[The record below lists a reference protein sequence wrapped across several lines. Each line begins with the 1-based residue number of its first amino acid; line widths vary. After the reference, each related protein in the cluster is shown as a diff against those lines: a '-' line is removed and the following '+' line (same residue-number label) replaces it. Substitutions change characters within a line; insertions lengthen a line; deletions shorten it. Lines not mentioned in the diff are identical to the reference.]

1 MPFEDTTRLCLHTI
15 TTRPL
20 PIDQAITAYAAAG
33 VSGITLW
40 RESVDG
46 RSLPSLREQI
56 RSSGLEV
63 VSLCRGGFFTGSTPS
78 QRLAAIDE
86 NKRAVDAAAE
96 LGAPMLV
103 LVPGALP
110 TQSLA
115 ASRQQIREGIHALL
129 PHASASGVK
138 LGIEPLHPMYAYD
151 RSAINT
157 LQDANDLCDSI
168 DSPDVGL
175 VLDVYHLWWDP
186 HLPVEIAR
194 AGKSRRIFA
203 FHVSDWLKP
212 SGDILLDRG
221 LMGEGC
227 IPLVELRQCVDA
239 AGYSGYIEV
248 EIFSKRYWQLD
259 QDEFLSKIVAAYLE
273 HC

>member
-1 MPFEDTTRLCLHTI
+1 MNRWKGDRFPVC
-15 TTRPL
+15 
-20 PIDQAITAYAAAG
+20 AK
-33 VSGITLW
+33 
-40 RESVDG
+40 
-46 RSLPSLREQI
+46 QI

-115 ASRQQIREGIHALL
+115 VSRGQIREGIQALL
-129 PHASASGVK
+129 PHASASGVR
-138 LGIEPLHPMYAYD
+138 LGIEPLHPIYAYD
-151 RSAINT
+151 RSALNT
-157 LQDANDLCDSI
+157 LQDANELCDRI
-168 DSPDVGL
+168 DSPDLGL

-186 HLPVEIAR
+186 RLQAEIER
-194 AGKSRRIFA
+194 AGVGQRIFA

-227 IPLVELRQCVDA
+227 IPLVELRQWVDA
-239 AGYSGYIEV
+239 AGFSGYIEV
-248 EIFSKRYWQLD
+248 EIFSQRYWQARSR
-259 QDEFLSKIVAAYLE
+259 QISEQNRRRLSQTLLRNADNLLNQTY
-273 HC
+273 